1 MYARTERTGRF
12 LGPFSVH
19 EQVGDERI
27 GFDAALTHE
36 AGELSIV
43 ADAVQKR
50 VEEDGFPVGAERPH
64 GTSSELHWLVPIDI
78 RDEEL
83 LEDSGG
89 AVMGGVDRFDRV
101 ERDSV

>member
-19 EQVGDERI
+19 EEVVHRPV

-50 VEEDGFPVGAERPH
+50 VEEDGLAVGAK
-64 GTSSELHWLVPIDI
+64 
-78 RDEEL
+78 
-83 LEDSGG
+83 
-89 AVMGGVDRFDRV
+89 
-101 ERDSV
+101 